1 MISVIIVNY
10 NTSEILEK
18 CIESVYEFEKKNI
31 FEIII
36 VDNASD
42 KENMEALKRIS
53 ERFNL
58 PNIIYLGKR
67 VSFSEANNIGFE
79 ASSKNGYTLI
89 MNPDIIFTNPLFEEL
104 IKITENNREIG
115 AVCPLLTGDDGG
127 FQRGYFQ
134 RYPTLRRFVYF
145 DSMLAKFF
153 DGSVKRRNKY
163 LCDMEIDT
171 NSASLQYVEQIPC
184 AFFFTTAEIFEGIG
198 KMDTSYELFFEDV
211 DLSYRIHKTRK
222 LAVAPFLNVR
232 HVSGA
237 SFRTEDNW
245 WMHGR
250 FIMSMINFF
259 NKHYGEKEAR
269 KLECFS
275 AINSRI
281 IIFLEIIKS
290 VFGQKDE
297 YRMKK
302 HSHFL
307 KLLKENK

>member
-18 CIESVYEFEKKNI
+18 CVESVYEFERKNDY
-31 FEIII
+31 EIIV

-42 KENMEALKRIS
+42 EENKEALKRIS
-53 ERFNL
+53 GRFNL
-58 PNIIYLGKR
+58 LNTIYLGEK
-67 VSFSEANNIGFE
+67 VSFSEANNTGFE

-104 IKITENNREIG
+104 IGITETNMELG
-115 AVCPLLTGDDGG
+115 AVCPLLTGEDGQ
-127 FQRGYFQ
+127 FQYGYFQ
-134 RYPTLRRFVYF
+134 RYPTLKRFVYF
-145 DSMLAKFF
+145 DSLLAKFF
-153 DGSVKRRNKY
+153 DGSEKRKNKY
-163 LCDMEIDT
+163 LCNLEIDI
-171 NSASLQYVEQIPC
+171 SSEELQYVEQIPC
-184 AFFFTTAEIFEGIG
+184 AFFFTTAKIFTGAG

-222 LAVAPFLNVR
+222 LAVAPFLKVR

-259 NKHYGEKEAR
+259 RKHYGEKEAR

-281 IIFLEIIKS
+281 IILLERIKS
-290 VFGQKDE
+290 VFGKKDE

-302 HSHFL
+302 HLHFL
-307 KLLKENK
+307 NLRKENK